1 MEPPPEPWSFL
12 DLAVLILLLVGSF
25 FFAGTET
32 ALSSLGEARA
42 RALRDRL
49 GDSARA
55 LDLWIEQ
62 PRRVLTALLLGNN
75 LVNIGATALTTEIA
89 LGLFGSAA
97 LAIVTGV
104 MTFVVLVFGEI
115 TPKTLARE
123 QAERWAVPCIRM
135 LRPFYYGLFPAIWL
149 LDTISLAVSRSA
161 HGSEKPPPVTGEEID
176 FLIGLGSETGAI
188 KGVKRELLSS
198 VLEFTDLLAKEIMV
212 PRTQMIALDVEE
224 SRANILEVVQRSEKS
239 RIPVYQGNVDSV
251 VGVLFAKELLG
262 ALRED
267 EQFDLRSLLKPPF
280 FVPEVMKVSRLMKE
294 MQKRHTH
301 MAIVVDEFGGTS
313 GVVTLEDVVEEIVG
327 EIHDETDELGVGIR
341 RLADGHLLVEAST
354 HLRDL
359 EERLEVEFPEEGDY
373 ESVGGFI
380 TATAGRVPDVGT
392 MVRFRGYAFVVRSAD
407 ERRVGRVEVF
417 RVGEWVDAS
426 PQARLVRPEGV
437 TGSYAAAVARKDG
450 RESSR

>member
-1 MEPPPEPWSFL
+1 ML
-12 DLAVLILLLVGSF
+12 VCLLVSSF

-42 RALRDRL
+42 RALRERL
-49 GDSARA
+49 GERGRP
-55 LDLWIEQ
+55 LDLWIEE
-62 PRRVLTALLLGNN
+62 PRRVLSALLLGNN
-75 LVNIGATALTTEIA
+75 LANIGATALTTQIA

-123 QAERWAVPCIRM
+123 DAERWAVPCIRL
-135 LRPFYYGLFPAIWL
+135 LRPFYVALFPAIWL
-149 LDTISLAVSRSA
+149 LDRLSLGVSRLVRGDTVA
-161 HGSEKPPPVTGEEID
+161 PPVTSEEID
-176 FLIGLGSETGAI
+176 FLIGLGSELGAI
-188 KGVKRELLSS
+188 SGVKRELLSS

-212 PRTQMIALDVEE
+212 PRTQMVSLDVEDDLATIV
-224 SRANILEVVQRSEKS
+224 RVVKESEKS

-262 ALRED
+262 TLSEGSGEAP
-267 EQFDLRSLLKPPF
+267 FDLRALLRKPF

-327 EIHDETDELGVGIR
+327 EIHDETDSLDGEIR
-341 RLADGHLLVEAST
+341 RLADGHLLVEGGC

-359 EERLEVEFPEEGDY
+359 EERLDVAFPEEGDY
-373 ESVGGFI
+373 ESVGGFV
-380 TATAGRVPDVGT
+380 TATAGRVPPRGT
-392 MVRFRGYAFVVRSAD
+392 LIRYRGYAFVVRAAD
-407 ERRVGRVEVF
+407 DRRVGRVEVF

-426 PQARLVRPEGV
+426 PKARLVRPEGES
-437 TGSYAAAVARKDG
+437 GKFAALPAPKQERT
-450 RESSR
+450 